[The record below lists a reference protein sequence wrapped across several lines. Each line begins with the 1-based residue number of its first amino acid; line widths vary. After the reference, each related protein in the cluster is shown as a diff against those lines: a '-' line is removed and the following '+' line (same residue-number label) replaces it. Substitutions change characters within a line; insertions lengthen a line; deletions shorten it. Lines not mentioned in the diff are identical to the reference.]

1 MPYTEVNF
9 SKPILAADIGG
20 TKTAI
25 ALVNNNGDILARKQ
39 EATCQDG
46 PQAGVHQL
54 LRLFRELLLDNHLNA
69 TDCWCVGIGMPA
81 VLDPKTDLVIW
92 APNLSGWRN
101 IPLRSLL
108 EQEIHLPV
116 YIEYDGHTA
125 VLGEWWVGSGRG
137 FQSIIDIIIGT
148 GIGGGM
154 ILDGRLYRG
163 QNRLAGA
170 AGWLALTTDANLD
183 DPRAH
188 SIGFWESLAAGPG
201 LVRYTQSLL
210 RHRQD
215 SILRDVSQAESLT
228 PAHVFEAAKKGDSLA
243 LNVVIEFAG
252 WLGLGIA
259 NVVSLINPE
268 VVILGGGIGAQC
280 DFLLPRLREV
290 VDRWAQPISA
300 KSVFLTTSKLGAD
313 AGLLGAA
320 YSAILRQQSAH

>member
-1 MPYTEVNF
+1 MPYTEVNL
-9 SKPILAADIGG
+9 SKPILAVDIGG
-20 TKTAI
+20 TKTAV
-25 ALVNNNGDILARKQ
+25 ALVNNHGEILARQQ
-39 EATCQDG
+39 ETTCQDG
-46 PQAGVHQL
+46 PQAGIEQVIRL
-54 LRLFRELLLDNHLNA
+54 LNELLFKQNLK
-69 TDCWCVGIGMPA
+69 TSQCSCIGIGIPA
-81 VLDPKTDLVIW
+81 VLEPETDLVIW

-101 IPLRSLL
+101 IPLRSVL

-116 YIEYDGHTA
+116 FIEYDGHTA
-125 VLGEWWVGSGRG
+125 VLGEWWAGSGRG

-201 LVRYTQSLL
+201 LVLYTQSLL
-210 RHRQD
+210 NHCQD
-215 SILRDVSQAESLT
+215 SILWDLHQADTLT
-228 PAHVFEAAKKGDSLA
+228 PAHVFEAAKKGDALA
-243 LNVVIEFAG
+243 LEVVTEFAG

-259 NVVSLINPE
+259 NAVSLINPE

-280 DFLLPRLREV
+280 EFLLQRISEV
-290 VDRWAQPISA
+290 VRRWAQPISA
-300 KSVFLTTSKLGAD
+300 KSVAITTSKLGAD

-320 YSAILRQQSAH
+320 YSAILRQQSVH